1 MCLLFIPT
9 EKKRRVYDQYGK
21 DGLLGHNERQS
32 SRSRRYHQDDD
43 YDYGGFGFTFRDP
56 EDVFREF
63 FGNSP
68 FADIFG
74 GEWVSIGGEEGGTTN
89 YVFISGMYTNG
100 HSMNGNGAGRRNGSS
115 RNGHNSLE
123 AQFFSPFGG
132 LQLMD
137 SFFGAPAMGNGGFS
151 SFSTLSSF
159 GAMNGGGGG
168 CGNGAVKRTSTSTTF
183 VNGKKL
189 VTKRCVVGFV
199 RRERV
204 LTVFFAFLAGCL
216 RTERRR

>member
-1 MCLLFIPT
+1 
-9 EKKRRVYDQYGK
+9 
-21 DGLLGHNERQS
+21 
-32 SRSRRYHQDDD
+32 
-43 YDYGGFGFTFRDP
+43 
-56 EDVFREF
+56 
-63 FGNSP
+63 
-68 FADIFG
+68 
-74 GEWVSIGGEEGGTTN
+74 
-89 YVFISGMYTNG
+89 MYTNG
-100 HSMNGNGAGRRNGSS
+100 HGMNGNVNGGGRRNGGT

-168 CGNGAVKRTSTSTTF
+168 GCGNGAVKRTSTSTTF

-189 VTKRCVVGFV
+189 VTKR
-199 RRERV
+199 
-204 LTVFFAFLAGCL
+204 
-216 RTERRR
+216 

>member
-1 MCLLFIPT
+1 M
-9 EKKRRVYDQYGK
+9 YDQFGK

-32 SRSRRYHQDDD
+32 SRSRRYNHHDND
-43 YDYGGFGFTFRDP
+43 YDFNGGFGFTFRDP

-74 GEWVSIGGEEGGTTN
+74 GEWQSLAVPEHSLLITT
-89 YVFISGMYTNG
+89 ILAGMYTNG
-100 HSMNGNGAGRRNGSS
+100 HQMNGGSNGGSRRNGGS

-137 SFFGAPAMGNGGFS
+137 SFFGGPAMGNGGFS

-159 GAMNGGGGG
+159 GAMNGGGGGGG

-189 VTKRCVVGFV
+189 VTKR
-199 RRERV
+199 
-204 LTVFFAFLAGCL
+204 
-216 RTERRR
+216 